1 MLAALHFVMV
11 FRIACR
17 ASREEQE
24 NPRNPF
30 PFFFPFSKWGP
41 VHTPGDPPVGA
52 GSLGRC
58 HRFIAGGFVTVYL
71 SGHPTKRWGRDRK
84 RQRGVLGI

>member
-1 MLAALHFVMV
+1 MVSMLAALHFVMV

-52 GSLGRC
+52 GGGRWESPPA
-58 HRFIAGGFVTVYL
+58 FIGTQIL
-71 SGHPTKRWGRDRK
+71 ELP
-84 RQRGVLGI
+84 